1 MEPHKSLAVAISV
14 HNRHETAKTT
24 ICQWRKHLPKN
35 AKLFIVDDGSHIA
48 FPEADFRNETAK
60 GIAVCKNICFSL
72 CEWADYIFLADD
84 DVFPISDDWA
94 THYINSGV
102 NHAMLIWD
110 KLHDGRSNGN
120 RLISRQSNGI
130 NVYANPCGCL
140 LFYTK
145 KCLETVGGMDEEYG
159 IWGWEHVDLSRRIY
173 NAGLTPHKYIDIDG
187 SHSLFYAHDFHETV
201 ERSVSSKV
209 RAEHIKRNQNY
220 FNRNNT
226 SIAYKPY
233 KVQNNAIITTF
244 LTASPDPQHGH
255 TWQPDISLLQPL
267 IDSLQ
272 GERLIVLHDCFDV
285 VDAPD
290 NVKFV
295 RVETLP
301 MNPYVQRWYV
311 IQKYLEETNHDFV
324 FCVDATDVKMLKSPF
339 GYMNALQLYVG
350 DEPSNLGNEWLLK
363 HHDITLFKAFFKVH
377 RQSQLLNAGLCGG
390 KKEIVLSFLIKL
402 TSLFDEMA
410 VGQTDMA
417 AFNYILYREFR
428 NKIFHGRQVNTVFK
442 SFKPNNISFFQH
454 K

>member
-1 MEPHKSLAVAISV
+1 MNIGLGISTR
-14 HNRHETAKTT
+14 NRNDVFEHSYS
-24 ICQWRKHLPKN
+24 QWLKHTPKGV
-35 AKLFIVDDGSHIA
+35 KIVVVDDASEIPVENA
-48 FPEADFRNETAK
+48 TFRFEENV
-60 GIAVCKNICFSL
+60 GIAKAKNKCFQL
-72 CEWADYIFLADD
+72 LEDCDYIFLADD

-94 THYINSGV
+94 SHYINSGV

-120 RLISRQSNGI
+120 RLISKQSNGV

-159 IWGWEHVDLSRRIY
+159 IWGWEHVDLSRRIF
-173 NAGLTPHKYIDIDG
+173 NAGLTPHKYMDIDG
-187 SHSLFYAHDFHETV
+187 SHSLFYAHDFYETV

-233 KVQNNAIITTF
+233 KVQNNSIITTF

-272 GERLIVLHDCFDV
+272 GETLIILHDCFDGV
-285 VDAPD
+285 VAPD

-311 IQKYLEETNHDFV
+311 IQKYLEQSNHDFV

-339 GYMNALQLYVG
+339 GHMNALQLYVG

-390 KKEIVLSFLIKL
+390 KKEIVLSFLNKL
-402 TSLFDEMA
+402 TALFDEMA

-417 AFNYILYREFR
+417 AFNYVLYREFR
-428 NKIFHGRQVNTVFK
+428 NKIFHGRQVNTIFK
-442 SFKPNNISFFQH
+442 SFKENSISWFMH